1 MQERT
6 ERVGSVPSD
15 RMLPTEAYDVFEWI
29 SIIVFTAEY
38 LLHIA
43 AAPKASVAVEGYSS
57 RLGYLTSFFGLVDLL
72 TIAPFYVEIILRS
85 VGVQFDAAPFRVFR
99 VFRIFQ
105 LDRLCGAF
113 STMAAAF
120 RSCSETLVA
129 FGLVALII
137 WIGAASLF
145 YVFEKHND
153 LEPLQEAFS
162 SIPSSMYY
170 TAIFLGGEWGETD
183 FTVGGKL
190 VCIALVAIGIE
201 LYAIPIRCASP
212 VRGLRGVVALVDT
225 AVGAFA
231 HSVLFDAFQ
240 DVLEDEEDE
249 DEDEDGGPRGS
260 E

>member
-1 MQERT
+1 
-6 ERVGSVPSD
+6 
-15 RMLPTEAYDVFEWI
+15 MLPVEF
-29 SIIVFTAEY
+29 
-38 LLHIA
+38 LL
-43 AAPKASVAVEGYSS
+43 
-57 RLGYLTSFFGLVDLL
+57 LLLL
-72 TIAPFYVEIILRS
+72 TLLLPFS
-85 VGVQFDAAPFRVFR
+85 QAGVQFDAAPFRVFR

-212 VRGLRGVVALVDT
+212 ARGLYRATLVYT
-225 AVGAFA
+225 AACVCAQCPLRCVPGR
-231 HSVLFDAFQ
+231 
-240 DVLEDEEDE
+240 
-249 DEDEDGGPRGS
+249 PRGR
-260 E
+260 

>member
-1 MQERT
+1 
-6 ERVGSVPSD
+6 
-15 RMLPTEAYDVFEWI
+15 MLPTEAYDVFEWI

-120 RSCSETLVA
+120 RSCSETLWR
-129 FGLVALII
+129 L
-137 WIGAASLF
+137 AS
-145 YVFEKHND
+145 
-153 LEPLQEAFS
+153 
-162 SIPSSMYY
+162 
-170 TAIFLGGEWGETD
+170 W
-183 FTVGGKL
+183 
-190 VCIALVAIGIE
+190 
-201 LYAIPIRCASP
+201 R
-212 VRGLRGVVALVDT
+212 
-225 AVGAFA
+225 
-231 HSVLFDAFQ
+231 
-240 DVLEDEEDE
+240 
-249 DEDEDGGPRGS
+249 
-260 E
+260 